1 MKIRFAEKK
10 DIEQLVKL
18 CELHA
23 IYEKTTYDTKNKT
36 ALLTKYLFDE
46 KDVLKCLVVE
56 NKEEI
61 VGYAT
66 FMKQFSTWDTS
77 FYIYLDCLFFIENV
91 RGKGLGTLLMNE
103 IKKYAQQENCN
114 EIQWQTPDFNTK
126 AIQFYQKTGAIS
138 KTKERFFFNLLI

>member
-23 IYEKTTYDTKNKT
+23 IYEKATYDTKNKT
-36 ALLTKYLFDE
+36 VLLTKYLFDE
-46 KDVLKCLVVE
+46 KAVLKCLVVE
-56 NKEEI
+56 SKEEI

-66 FMKQFSTWDTS
+66 FMKQFSTWDAD

-103 IKKYAQQENCN
+103 IKIYAKEQNCK

-126 AIQFYQKTGAIS
+126 AIQFYQKIGAIS
-138 KTKERFFFNLLI
+138 KTKERFYFNLLI

>member
-23 IYEKTTYDTKNKT
+23 IYENATYNTKNKT
-36 ALLTKYLFDE
+36 ALLTKYLFDK

-61 VGYAT
+61 VGYTT

-91 RGKGLGTLLMNE
+91 RGNGLGTLLMNE
-103 IKKYAQQENCN
+103 IKKFAQQENCN

-126 AIQFYQKTGAIS
+126 AIQFYQKIGAIS
-138 KTKERFFFNLLI
+138 KTKERFYFNLLI